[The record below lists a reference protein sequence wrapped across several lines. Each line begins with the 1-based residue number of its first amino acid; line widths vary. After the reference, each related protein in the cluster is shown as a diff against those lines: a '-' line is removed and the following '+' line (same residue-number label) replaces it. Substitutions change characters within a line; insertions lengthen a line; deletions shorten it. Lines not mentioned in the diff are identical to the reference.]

1 MTSKREA
8 EGINLVVQGC
18 VKPAGPSK
26 FMVKSSSSDEW
37 YIVEWKRKRW
47 VCSCKDFAKKRRK
60 CKHIYAVCYYL
71 TLRDLQ
77 AGVKKLGG
85 EKEKCPLCGKDD
97 MVIRDGYSESRSGLQ
112 QRYYCKRC
120 NKGFTPKTGFKGM
133 HGQALAILLALDLYY
148 RGLSLRQIAEHLQ
161 TVYGIVVS
169 HTTIYGWIKRYVRII
184 SEYLNH
190 LGVKSSERWHADDT
204 VVRVKGKHM
213 RLWGMLDSETRLL
226 IASHISS
233 RRSAEEACK
242 LLESGL
248 RKSQSKPLE
257 LVTDGASEYAK
268 AVDEVFGN
276 SDPIIH
282 VQAGISTPL
291 SNNRMERF
299 FRTLKQRY
307 KTMNSFCGL
316 ENAETFMHGFQTF
329 YNFVRGHR
337 SLNGLTP
344 AQAAGIT
351 GEKLNWV
358 DIINLTIQQP
368 RLKNPS
374 DGVCQKKAKPSKDG

>member
-26 FMVKSSSSDEW
+26 FMVKSSSSGEW

-77 AGVKKLGG
+77 AGVKKIGG
-85 EKEKCPLCGKDD
+85 GREKCPHCGKDD
-97 MVIRDGYSESRSGLQ
+97 MVIKDGYSETRSGLQ

-120 NKGFTPKTGFKGM
+120 NRGFTPRTGFEGM

-161 TVYGIVVS
+161 SVYGIAVS
-169 HTTIYGWIKRYVRII
+169 HGTIYGWIKRYVRII

-204 VVRVKGKHM
+204 VVRIKGKHF
-213 RLWGMLDSETRLL
+213 RVWGMLDNETRFL
-226 IASHISS
+226 IADHISAK
-233 RRSAEEACK
+233 RDAKEVQVLLDRGLQRS
-242 LLESGL
+242 GN
-248 RKSQSKPLE
+248 KPLE
-257 LVTDGASEYAK
+257 IVTDSAPEYAK
-268 AVDEVFGN
+268 AISEKFKNG
-276 SDPIIH
+276 DPLIH
-282 VQAGISTPL
+282 VQAAISTPL
-291 SNNRMERF
+291 SNNKMERF

-307 KTMNSFCGL
+307 KTINSFYSHDS
-316 ENAETFMHGFQTF
+316 AKTFIEGFEAF
-329 YNFVRGHR
+329 YNFIRGHR

-344 AQAAGIT
+344 AQAAGLVD
-351 GEKLNWV
+351 EKLNWLNL
-358 DIINLTIQQP
+358 INETTQKSECTNK
-368 RLKNPS
+368 LKRVRRFLS
-374 DGVCQKKAKPSKDG
+374 A

>member
-1 MTSKREA
+1 MTNKREND
-8 EGINLVVQGC
+8 GLNLVLQGF
-18 VKPAGPSK
+18 VMPAGPSK
-26 FMVKSSSSDEW
+26 YLVRSSSTDKW

-77 AGVKKLGG
+77 AGVKKLSG
-85 EKEKCPLCGKDD
+85 EKEKCPRCGKDD

-204 VVRVKGKHM
+204 VVKVSGKHL
-213 RLWGMLDSETRLL
+213 RLWGILDSETRFL
-226 IASHISS
+226 IASHISTK
-233 RRSAEEACK
+233 RDAKEAYT
-242 LLESGL
+242 LLESAL
-248 RKSQSKPLE
+248 QKSENKPME
-257 LVTDGASEYAK
+257 IITDGASEYAK
-268 AVDEVFGN
+268 AIGEKFKGA
-276 SDPIIH
+276 DPLIH
-282 VQAGISTPL
+282 VQAAISTPL
-291 SNNRMERF
+291 SNNKMERF
-299 FRTLKQRY
+299 FRALKQRY
-307 KTMNSFCGL
+307 KTVNCFCSH
-316 ENAETFMHGFQTF
+316 ENAKIFLEGFQAY
-329 YNFVRGHR
+329 YNFIRGHR
-337 SLNGLTP
+337 GLGGLSP
-344 AQAAGIT
+344 AQAIGLADK
-351 GEKLNWV
+351 KLSWL
-358 DIINLTIQQP
+358 DLINRTRSIDAQ
-368 RLKNPS
+368 
-374 DGVCQKKAKPSKDG
+374 AK